1 MMKHELEALVK
12 HGVTVEEFDVVE
24 AWYMK
29 RGWASKEDAAQVWRA
44 MFLRDAKER
53 EQARRVFYRK
63 QNLELALNM
72 GGEKWVRKFAR
83 QDWTKMR
90 VNGEWFTVT
99 PMFCPGEYEIYL
111 GITNGLDGADPIFRA
126 THYASSG
133 MWGVEAA

>member
-1 MMKHELEALVK
+1 MLKHELEALVK

-29 RGWASKEDAAQVWRA
+29 RVWATKEDAAQVWRA

-53 EQARRVFYRK
+53 EQARRVFDRK
-63 QNLELALNM
+63 QNLE
-72 GGEKWVRKFAR
+72 
-83 QDWTKMR
+83 
-90 VNGEWFTVT
+90 
-99 PMFCPGEYEIYL
+99 L